1 MDTIKVHVLHT
12 GKVRVSPYLPFG
24 GNCSL
29 IKATGIT
36 TPKKDWI
43 WIPVSA
49 YLIEHPKG
57 LILVDCGWSRE
68 MSPNGV
74 FDKKAQINALGSF
87 FLYHINQGVVET
99 GQTVTEQL
107 KAKGLNV
114 SDIDYLILTHLD
126 CDHVQGLHALTDAKQ
141 IMVSRTEMEFATH
154 GPLSN
159 RIRYQSKWWKD
170 VDIKLFDWNGTEG
183 FYHRSYDLFGDGS
196 IQLINIPGHC
206 DGLTAVKICNAD
218 NRFVLLFADGGYAK
232 KSWQEMIVSG
242 IAANKEQQYNSLKWI
257 REQSLLSECIESIA
271 THDAGVMPHTIE
283 L

>member
-74 FDKKAQINALGSF
+74 FDKKAQINALWKTH
-87 FLYHINQGVVET
+87 Y
-99 GQTVTEQL
+99 
-107 KAKGLNV
+107 
-114 SDIDYLILTHLD
+114 ILT
-126 CDHVQGLHALTDAKQ
+126 
-141 IMVSRTEMEFATH
+141 
-154 GPLSN
+154 PL
-159 RIRYQSKWWKD
+159 
-170 VDIKLFDWNGTEG
+170 
-183 FYHRSYDLFGDGS
+183 
-196 IQLINIPGHC
+196 C
-206 DGLTAVKICNAD
+206 
-218 NRFVLLFADGGYAK
+218 
-232 KSWQEMIVSG
+232 
-242 IAANKEQQYNSLKWI
+242 
-257 REQSLLSECIESIA
+257 
-271 THDAGVMPHTIE
+271 
-283 L
+283 